1 MKNKTKT
8 PYRAYDKAT
17 GKMAEV
23 YSIDWLQEEVV
34 VRLEQENASYVRSTD
49 DVILSKKTEQVDKD
63 GNDIY
68 FGDILA
74 HEYQNDDYLLQLIKE
89 HNVKPNK
96 EGIYE
101 LPIEMDES
109 LLTLVEYYDVVEKDG
124 IPYAM
129 SHKYQQLGRDEIL
142 TDGHIFKVVGN
153 VYQDR
158 QKFLLPKKAD

>member
-1 MKNKTKT
+1 MENKTNT
-8 PYRAYDKAT
+8 PYKTYDKTT

-34 VRLEQENASYVRSTD
+34 IRLEQENTSYVRSMD
-49 DVILSKKTEQVDKD
+49 DVILTRKTGQVDKD

-89 HNVKPNK
+89 HNVKPNE

-101 LPIEMDES
+101 LPVELDES
-109 LLTLVEYYDVVEKDG
+109 QLTLVEYYDVVEKNG

-129 SHKYQQLGRDEIL
+129 SHKYQQLGPDEIL

-153 VYQDR
+153 IYQDR
-158 QKFLLPKKAD
+158 QNFPLLKKVH